1 MNNVPNMLALK
12 RQLLQDVIVLNQH
25 PSMLQVVVVCFN
37 FIVFPFFPLFPSFS
51 YMDIINITMIP
62 TGVVPKSMGPP
73 PRDPIPTWATPASR
87 RTTEDVSFHYRGFT
101 GEFEFRV
108 PRGEASLMAQRVIQN
123 DQAIQMH
130 SLQVQEHQCQLGILQ
145 AQNQFHQLG
154 IISQF
159 ANLTH
164 AGNQT
169 GWIPGLHL
177 TFPNSSGQIA
187 TSVTPALTDR
197 VTTSER
203 PSKRF
208 RSENVLEPPRSERGP
223 DPLDKSGTIP
233 SQLGTF
239 VHQWGTQN
247 FQSDVAPEV
256 SAETQTKSVCFKIG
270 RQPEKFIS
278 SSVLQIMEFK
288 HPQLEHLGHH
298 LWVSHPLARFSSNQF
313 DAIRHGTLKE
323 LDWCGLYSTVL
334 RLHSD
339 LYQNP
344 HRIAGGFEMGR
355 LIEEPRQQKWIPDMH
370 HFCRANG
377 YQTFDEAK
385 RMSGFWYEYVIHD
398 LRTCFPS
405 AFMNSR
411 AAHVE
416 EGIQILIAS
425 LMQYPANSILIE
437 EFQILMSS
445 TQTPLAILASVQ
457 PPYFRSTPK
466 VQFNHRFLFGHNTQ
480 ALALCDIVREGFIR
494 PSSCDPADKSWLPP
508 TSFYCRAVVPNHDD
522 FHKSD
527 MERLVKMCGKYGGAL
542 SDRPVCILG
551 EAFSR
556 QEHIRTPQGGV
567 MADHMITM
575 VADSA
580 HGADQRWAFRSHLS
594 KIKYVAVIL
603 HESKLK

>member
-1 MNNVPNMLALK
+1 
-12 RQLLQDVIVLNQH
+12 
-25 PSMLQVVVVCFN
+25 
-37 FIVFPFFPLFPSFS
+37 
-51 YMDIINITMIP
+51 MDIINITMIP

-278 SSVLQIMEFK
+278 SSVLQIMKFK

-385 RMSGFWYEYVIHD
+385 RMSGFGMNMSYMICAHA
-398 LRTCFPS
+398 FHQPS
-405 AFMNSR
+405 
-411 AAHVE
+411 
-416 EGIQILIAS
+416 
-425 LMQYPANSILIE
+425 
-437 EFQILMSS
+437 
-445 TQTPLAILASVQ
+445 
-457 PPYFRSTPK
+457 
-466 VQFNHRFLFGHNTQ
+466 
-480 ALALCDIVREGFIR
+480 
-494 PSSCDPADKSWLPP
+494 
-508 TSFYCRAVVPNHDD
+508 
-522 FHKSD
+522 
-527 MERLVKMCGKYGGAL
+527 
-542 SDRPVCILG
+542 
-551 EAFSR
+551 
-556 QEHIRTPQGGV
+556 
-567 MADHMITM
+567 
-575 VADSA
+575 
-580 HGADQRWAFRSHLS
+580 
-594 KIKYVAVIL
+594 
-603 HESKLK
+603 

>member
-1 MNNVPNMLALK
+1 MFAFECHEKCTQYVGSEATVAARCHCFKSTSFNVTGGCC
-12 RQLLQDVIVLNQH
+12 QLQFCGFSL
-25 PSMLQVVVVCFN
+25 
-37 FIVFPFFPLFPSFS
+37 PFLFLSLLPSFS

-123 DQAIQMH
+123 DQAIQMN
-130 SLQVQEHQCQLGILQ
+130 SLQVQEHQCQLGIL
-145 AQNQFHQLG
+145 QNQFHQLG

-164 AGNQT
+164 TGNQT
-169 GWIPGLHL
+169 GWIPGLQL
-177 TFPNSSGQIA
+177 TFPNLSGQIA

-208 RSENVLEPPRSERGP
+208 RSERGP
-223 DPLDKSGTIP
+223 DPLSKSGTIP
-233 SQLGTF
+233 AQLGTF

-256 SAETQTKSVCFKIG
+256 SAETQAKSVCFKIG
-270 RQPEKFIS
+270 RPPEKFIS

-355 LIEEPRQQKWIPDMH
+355 LIEEPRQQKWIPDTH

-377 YQTFDEAK
+377 YQTFVEAT

-398 LRTCFPS
+398 LRTRFPS

-425 LMQYPANSILIE
+425 LMQYPANSILIKK
-437 EFQILMSS
+437 FHISMSS
-445 TQTPLAILASVQ
+445 IQTPLAILSSVQ

-480 ALALCDIVREGFIR
+480 ALAMCDIVREGFIR

-508 TSFYCRAVVPNHDD
+508 TSFYCQAVVPNHDD
-522 FHKSD
+522 FHK
-527 MERLVKMCGKYGGAL
+527 K
-542 SDRPVCILG
+542 
-551 EAFSR
+551 
-556 QEHIRTPQGGV
+556 
-567 MADHMITM
+567 
-575 VADSA
+575 
-580 HGADQRWAFRSHLS
+580 
-594 KIKYVAVIL
+594 
-603 HESKLK
+603 

>member
-1 MNNVPNMLALK
+1 MFAFECHEQCTQYVGSEATVAA
-12 RQLLQDVIVLNQH
+12 RCH
-25 PSMLQVVVVCFN
+25 CFKPIPFKVTGGCCWFQ
-37 FIVFPFFPLFPSFS
+37 FIVFVFVFLFCLVFIYGHHQQFS
-51 YMDIINITMIP
+51 TIFNITMLP

-108 PRGEASLMAQRVIQN
+108 PRGEASIMAQRVIQN

-159 ANLTH
+159 ANLTQ

-169 GWIPGLHL
+169 GWIPDLHL
-177 TFPNSSGQIA
+177 TFPNSLGQIA
-187 TSVTPALTDR
+187 ASATPALTDR

-208 RSENVLEPPRSERGP
+208 RSENVVEPLRSEHGP
-223 DPLDKSGTIP
+223 DPLDESGTIP

-239 VHQWGTQN
+239 VHQWGTQT
-247 FQSDVAPEV
+247 FQSDVAHDV

-270 RQPEKFIS
+270 RQSETFIS

-288 HPQLEHLGHH
+288 HPQLELLGHH
-298 LWVSHPLARFSSNQF
+298 MWVSHPLARFSSSQF
-313 DAIRHGTLKE
+313 DALRHGTLKE

-355 LIEEPRQQKWIPDMH
+355 LIEAPRQQKWIPNMH
-370 HFCRANG
+370 HFCRANE
-377 YQTFDEAK
+377 YQTLDDAK
-385 RMSGFWYEYVIHD
+385 RMSAFWYEFVIHD
-398 LRTCFPS
+398 LRTRFPS
-405 AFMNSR
+405 AFMHSR

-425 LMQYPANSILIE
+425 LMQYPANSVLIE

-445 TQTPLAILASVQ
+445 TDT
-457 PPYFRSTPK
+457 
-466 VQFNHRFLFGHNTQ
+466 FGH
-480 ALALCDIVREGFIR
+480 
-494 PSSCDPADKSWLPP
+494 PSISATTIFSKHSQSPIQS
-508 TSFYCRAVVPNHDD
+508 SFP
-522 FHKSD
+522 FW
-527 MERLVKMCGKYGGAL
+527 
-542 SDRPVCILG
+542 
-551 EAFSR
+551 
-556 QEHIRTPQGGV
+556 T
-567 MADHMITM
+567 
-575 VADSA
+575 
-580 HGADQRWAFRSHLS
+580 
-594 KIKYVAVIL
+594 
-603 HESKLK
+603 